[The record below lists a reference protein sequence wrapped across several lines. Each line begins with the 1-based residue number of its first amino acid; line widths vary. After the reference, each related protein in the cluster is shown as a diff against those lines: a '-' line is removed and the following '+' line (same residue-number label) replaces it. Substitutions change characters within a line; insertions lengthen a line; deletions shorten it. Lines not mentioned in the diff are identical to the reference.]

1 MRKRRNTQPDFIE
14 ICARREMTRREFLRA
29 GGMLGLAAATAP
41 LAGCLKT
48 EKPLAGLS
56 DSTLTFTEI
65 AKNTLDRPMVA
76 PGYSVTRLISWGDPL
91 SGKAGEFRPADLTP
105 EGQAVR
111 FGYNNDY
118 TAFMPLPWGSKESAH
133 GLLFVN
139 HEYTCAHLMFPGL
152 TREKSVMQ
160 VTQPQVRIEQEAN
173 GFSVLE
179 VKRDAEGEWR
189 TAPQSVYARRGT
201 ATTLMRISGPAKG
214 HRRLQTKYDPR
225 GVTLRGTLANCAGG
239 VTPWGTVLTA
249 EENFH
254 SYFGGLEKGA
264 PEYRNY
270 ARYGIGEELYNGWYR
285 HDARFDVS
293 KTPNE
298 PNRFGW
304 VVEIDPYRPEKAPIK
319 RTALGRFK
327 HECANCTVAAD
338 GRVAVYSG
346 DDEAFEYIYRFITA
360 KPYSPDNREANDGLL
375 DEGTLSVARF
385 DEGGT
390 VEWLPLIYGR
400 GKLTEKNGF
409 HSQADV
415 VIETRRA
422 ADLLGATPMDRPEDV
437 EVNPATGQ
445 LFIALTRNDERRLD
459 DVGALHRRAPDPFG
473 LVLELSPPLKDGTP
487 DHTADMFFWEI
498 FLEGGDPVNTT
509 HKAYYPHFVSQHG
522 WLTNPDNLAF
532 DPKGRMWICT
542 DGQPKAIGLND
553 GLYAA
558 DTTGKGKGE
567 TRLFFTVPRGAEMTG
582 PSFTPDGK
590 SLFLSVQH
598 PGDGEGAG
606 FAAPGTRWPD
616 FSENTPPRPSVV
628 VITKDDGGE
637 IGVAHPGGLSS

>member
-1 MRKRRNTQPDFIE
+1 MRERKNTQPNFIE
-14 ICARREMTRREFLRA
+14 ICARREITRRDFLRA
-29 GGMLGLAAATAP
+29 GGMLGLAAVAAP

-76 PGYSVTRLISWGDPL
+76 PGYSVSRLISWGDPL
-91 SGKAGEFRPADLTP
+91 SGEARKFHPEGLTP
-105 EGQAVR
+105 EVQATH

-118 TAFMPLPWGSKESAH
+118 TAFMPLPWGSQESAH

-139 HEYTCAHLMFPGL
+139 HEYTNAHLMFPGIP
-152 TREKSVMQ
+152 REKILDL
-160 VTQPQVRIEQEAN
+160 VTEEQIRIEQEAN
-173 GFSVLE
+173 GFSVIE
-179 VKRDAEGEWR
+179 IKKNAEGKWQ
-189 TAPQSVYARRGT
+189 TVPQSIYARRGT
-201 ATTLMRISGPAKG
+201 ATTPMRISGPAKG
-214 HRRLQTKYDPR
+214 HKRVQTGYDPH
-225 GVTLRGTLANCAGG
+225 GVALKGTLANCAGG

-254 SYFGGLEKGA
+254 DYFGNLEKDN
-264 PEYRNY
+264 PEYKNHE
-270 ARYGIGEELYNGWYR
+270 RYSVGPMLYYGWHR
-285 HDARFDVS
+285 HDERFDLR

-304 VVEIDPYRPEKAPIK
+304 VVEIDPYHPEKPPVK

-327 HECANCTVAAD
+327 HECANCTVAED
-338 GRVAVYSG
+338 GRVVVYSG
-346 DDEAFEYIYRFITA
+346 DDEIFEYIYRFITA
-360 KPYSPDNREANDGLL
+360 KPYNPDNREANDGLL

-385 DEGGT
+385 DENGT
-390 VEWLPLIYGR
+390 VEWLPLVYGK
-400 GKLTEKNGF
+400 GKLTAENGF

-415 VIETRRA
+415 VIEARRA
-422 ADLLGATPMDRPEDV
+422 ADLMGATPMDRPEDV
-437 EVNPATGQ
+437 EVNPKTGQ
-445 LFIALTRNDERRLD
+445 LFITLTRNDDRSLD
-459 DVGALHRRAPDPFG
+459 DLGKLHRRGPDPYG
-473 LVLELSPPLKDGTP
+473 LVLELSAPLKGGKP

-509 HKAYYPHFVSQHG
+509 HKAYYPHFVTQQG

-553 GLYAA
+553 GMYAT

-567 TRLFFTVPRGAEMTG
+567 TRLFFTSPTGAEITG

-590 SLFLSVQH
+590 TLFLSIQH
-598 PGDGEGAG
+598 PGDSEGSG
-606 FAAPGTRWPD
+606 FDKPSTRWPD
-616 FSENTPPRPSVV
+616 FSKDSPPRPSVV
-628 VITKDDGGE
+628 VITKEDGGD
-637 IGVAHPGGLSS
+637 IGS